1 MGLMTPQEI
10 LSSVELWLLVAL
22 PCLNLTVPEFHW
34 GLSYRFWG
42 SWGSWE
48 SWGSKSRTSAKPF
61 VVYTGLPLPLSL
73 AGVGRF

>member
-34 GLSYRFWG
+34 GHLTALRALGALG
-42 SWGSWE
+42 SRGAPSPE
-48 SWGSKSRTSAKPF
+48 H
-61 VVYTGLPLPLSL
+61 LPSP
-73 AGVGRF
+73 